1 MKLSQS
7 EEKLSGVRVSRDQ
20 LSAEVQALH
29 IEVLK
34 LENQREQFRMK
45 RNTTEKVI
53 DELKF
58 RDLEI
63 ENEILE
69 LNEKVERLT
78 QNIKE
83 GTLSIEK
90 TEGRISGIKSKL
102 DLKTQVKEN
111 TFQDV
116 EQLQNKIRTEQ
127 KSRELL
133 LEEMKEAEQKL
144 MENKQKNLLIINRI
158 RELYGVEI
166 PKYLD
171 VKLTEIDLQEK
182 IQKTNRSIENIGA
195 VNMAVQS
202 DYDEEINRLKLLER
216 QRSDIIQSEE
226 NLRET
231 IQRIDK
237 IAREI
242 FLNTFEQI
250 NTNFSKLF
258 TLFFEGG
265 EGKLELIGDPDPL
278 EADIA
283 IRAQPPGKRNQ
294 NLRMLSAGEKS
305 LTAIAL
311 LFAIYQY
318 KPSPYCIL
326 DEVDAPL
333 DDVNIRKFTR
343 VLRQFSDETQFIVVT
358 HNKLTMEAANFLYGV
373 TMEQKGVSKL
383 VSVKFEA

>member
-1 MKLSQS
+1 M
-7 EEKLSGVRVSRDQ
+7 SGLRVSRDQ

-29 IEVLK
+29 IDVLK

-45 RNTTEKVI
+45 MNTAEKTI
-53 DELKF
+53 DELKL
-58 RDLEI
+58 RDSEI

-69 LNEKVERLT
+69 LDNKVERLN
-78 QNIKE
+78 QNITE

-90 TEGRISGIKSKL
+90 IEGRISGIKSKL
-102 DLKTQVKEN
+102 DLKNQVKEN

-127 KSRELL
+127 RSRELL
-133 LEEMKEAEQKL
+133 LEEIKESEQKL
-144 MENKQKNLLIINRI
+144 MENDQKRLLIINRI
-158 RELYGVEI
+158 RDLYEVDI
-166 PKYLD
+166 PEYLNI
-171 VKLTEIDLQEK
+171 KLTEMELQEK
-182 IQKTNRSIENIGA
+182 IQKAHRSIENIGA
-195 VNMAVQS
+195 VNMAVQL
-202 DYDEEINRLKLLER
+202 DYNEETNRLQLLER
-216 QRSDIIQSEE
+216 QRSDIIQSEG

-237 IAREI
+237 IAREK

-250 NTNFSKLF
+250 NTNFTKLF

-265 EGKLELIGDPDPL
+265 EGRLELVGDPDPL

-343 VLRQFSDETQFIVVT
+343 VLQQFSDETQFIVVT
-358 HNKLTMEAANFLYGV
+358 HNKLTMESANYLYGV

-383 VSVKFEA
+383 VSVQFEA

>member
-1 MKLSQS
+1 
-7 EEKLSGVRVSRDQ
+7 
-20 LSAEVQALH
+20 
-29 IEVLK
+29 
-34 LENQREQFRMK
+34 
-45 RNTTEKVI
+45 
-53 DELKF
+53 
-58 RDLEI
+58 
-63 ENEILE
+63 
-69 LNEKVERLT
+69 
-78 QNIKE
+78 
-83 GTLSIEK
+83 
-90 TEGRISGIKSKL
+90 
-102 DLKTQVKEN
+102 
-111 TFQDV
+111 
-116 EQLQNKIRTEQ
+116 
-127 KSRELL
+127 
-133 LEEMKEAEQKL
+133 MKESEQKL
-144 MENKQKNLLIINRI
+144 MENEQKRLLIINRM
-158 RELYGVEI
+158 RDLYEVDI
-166 PKYLD
+166 PEYLD
-171 VKLTEIDLQEK
+171 VKLTEIELQEK
-182 IQKTNRSIENIGA
+182 IQKAHRSIENIGA

-202 DYDEEINRLKLLER
+202 DYDEETDRLQMLER
-216 QRSDIIQSEE
+216 QRSDIIKSEE

-237 IAREI
+237 IAREK

-250 NTNFSKLF
+250 NTNFTKLF

-265 EGKLELIGDPDPL
+265 EGRLELIGDPDPL

-343 VLRQFSDETQFIVVT
+343 VLHQFSNETQFIVVT
-358 HNKLTMEAANFLYGV
+358 HNKLTMESANYLYGV

-383 VSVKFEA
+383 VSVQFEA